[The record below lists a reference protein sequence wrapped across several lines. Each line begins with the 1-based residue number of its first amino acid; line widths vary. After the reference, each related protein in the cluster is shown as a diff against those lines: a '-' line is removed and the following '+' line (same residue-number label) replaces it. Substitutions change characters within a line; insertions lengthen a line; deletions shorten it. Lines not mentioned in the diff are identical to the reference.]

1 MQVYEKATRQN
12 VTIDLCQLSYLI
24 TKQDISIKNSE
35 TNLQNATGLKK
46 WSHCSVPCRYLLP
59 SLTFRKG

>member
-35 TNLQNATGLKK
+35 TNL
-46 WSHCSVPCRYLLP
+46 
-59 SLTFRKG
+59 